1 MEKAKT
7 HSPTLRILVHI
18 AGWIPLIVLIFDF
31 FNENLT
37 VNPIQAIE
45 QRTGKIA
52 LTFLMAS
59 LACTPLSVISG
70 IKVLSKP
77 KKALG
82 NYGFLY
88 ACTHLITFFII
99 DYGLDLQAIWNDVS
113 NKPYIIV
120 GAIAFTLL
128 FPLAFTS
135 FKYWKKK
142 LGKNWKRLHRLVYI
156 ISPLVVFHFFLVV
169 KGSITTLQG
178 DIIQPLIYGSIVL
191 VLLILRIPKVKLF
204 IINIRS
210 KISRRLR
217 AKNAASDKRIPITL
231 EK

>member
-18 AGWIPLIVLIFDF
+18 AGWTPLIVLLIDF
-31 FNENLT
+31 FNQNLT

-70 IKVLSKP
+70 IKFLSKP

-178 DIIQPLIYGSIVL
+178 DLVQPMIYGSIVL
-191 VLLILRIPKVKLF
+191 FLLFLRIPKVKLA
-204 IINIRS
+204 IISLRNRITRQ
-210 KISRRLR
+210 SRV
-217 AKNAASDKRIPITL
+217 KNAAG
-231 EK
+231 E

>member
-7 HSPTLRILVHI
+7 HSLTLRILVHI
-18 AGWIPLIVLIFDF
+18 AGWLPLLILLIDY
-31 FNENLT
+31 FNQNLT

-59 LACTPLSVISG
+59 LTCTPIAFISG
-70 IKVLSKP
+70 VKALSKP

-82 NYGFLY
+82 LYGFLY
-88 ACTHLITFFII
+88 ASIHLFTFLYI
-99 DYGLDLQAIWNDVS
+99 DYGLDFQAIWKDVG
-113 NKPYIIV
+113 NKPYIIIGSV
-120 GAIAFTLL
+120 SFLMLA
-128 FPLAFTS
+128 PLAFTS

-178 DIIQPLIYGSIVL
+178 DLGQPMIYGSIVL
-191 VLLILRIPKVKLF
+191 ILLLIRIPKVKLF
-204 IINIRS
+204 IINLRS
-210 KISRRLR
+210 KITKRSRI
-217 AKNAASDKRIPITL
+217 KNTVV
-231 EK
+231 E